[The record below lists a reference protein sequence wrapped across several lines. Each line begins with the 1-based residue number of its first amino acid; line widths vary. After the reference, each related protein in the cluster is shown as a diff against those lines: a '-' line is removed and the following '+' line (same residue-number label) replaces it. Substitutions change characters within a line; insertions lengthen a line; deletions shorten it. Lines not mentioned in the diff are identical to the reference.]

1 MHILACTGARV
12 TTVPQTMVRLRLRL
26 RLRGVRD
33 MGDVLAATLL

>member
-1 MHILACTGARV
+1 
-12 TTVPQTMVRLRLRL
+12 MVRLRLRL